1 MHKCFPRIHKPNEIF
16 KRITIHGI
24 YSCAKNISKLIKEN
38 VAFLPNV
45 PLAQTVILDRF
56 IYSFQNA
63 EMKTSVY

>member
-16 KRITIHGI
+16 KRITINGI
-24 YSCAKNISKLIKEN
+24 YSCAKNLSNLIKEN
-38 VAFLPNV
+38 VALL

-63 EMKTSVY
+63 EMKTSAY

>member
-16 KRITIHGI
+16 KKITINGI
-24 YSCAKNISKLIKEN
+24 YSCGKSISNIIKEN
-38 VAFLPNV
+38 VALLPNV
-45 PLAQTVILDRF
+45 PHAQTVILDRF

>member
-16 KRITIHGI
+16 KRITINGI

-38 VAFLPNV
+38 VALL

-63 EMKTSVY
+63 EMKTSAY

>member
-16 KRITIHGI
+16 KRITINGI

-38 VAFLPNV
+38 VALL